1 VTAGG
6 WSPIIGIVTAI
17 IGNILISLALN
28 TQRYAHIRLS
38 QERQEAEEKRKH
50 DKSRNGRGKSYGTTQ
65 AEIAERRALK
75 NQKGREDN
83 SRERNLGNGLDGT
96 NESQPLLTQSERHG
110 QDEEEEQRKG
120 EKSYLKSPW
129 WWLGISLMTVG
140 ECGNFLAYGFAP
152 ASIVSPLGVVALVS
166 NCLIAPLLLHERFRK
181 RDGLGVLIAVAG
193 CITVVLSASGSN
205 PKLDADEIWTL
216 ISTWEFKTYFG
227 ITVFLIV
234 VLLAISNKYGDKSIL
249 IDLGLVG
256 LFGKFWTIIMIPRL
270 LTYAQAATLLCL
282 PKAWRLCFRTKSGES
297 SHFPSRI
304 SWSLCWFSPQSCRSN
319 MSIALCT
326 DSTQPRSSQCSL

>member
-1 VTAGG
+1 MSSSIIDIAEKQGVTGSG
-6 WSPIIGIVTAI
+6 WSSIIGIVTAI
-17 IGNILISLALN
+17 IGNILISFALN

-38 QERQEAEEKRKH
+38 QERQEAEEKRKS
-50 DKSRNGRGKSYGTTQ
+50 DKSRSRGRSYGTTQ

-75 NQKGREDN
+75 NRKGHEND
-83 SRERNLGNGLDGT
+83 SEESHSHQNGSNGT
-96 NESQPLLTQSERHG
+96 TESQPLLNDSERRD
-110 QDEEEEQRKG
+110 QDGDDGKQQG

-166 NCLIAPLLLHERFRK
+166 NCLIAPLLLHEPFRK

-205 PKLDADEIWTL
+205 PKLDQDEIWQL

-227 ITVFLIV
+227 VTVFLII
-234 VLLAISNKYGDKSIL
+234 VLLAASNKYGDKSIL

-256 LFGKFWTIIMIPRL
+256 LFGEP
-270 LTYAQAATLLCL
+270 
-282 PKAWRLCFRTKSGES
+282 
-297 SHFPSRI
+297 
-304 SWSLCWFSPQSCRSN
+304 
-319 MSIALCT
+319 
-326 DSTQPRSSQCSL
+326 

>member
-1 VTAGG
+1 MHFPFIDLLKTPGVAGGG
-6 WSPIIGIVTAI
+6 WSSIIGIVAAI

-28 TQRYAHIRLS
+28 TQRYAHIRLG
-38 QERQEAEEKRKH
+38 QERQEAEEKRKTNT
-50 DKSRNGRGKSYGTTQ
+50 SRSGRRKTYGTAQ

-75 NQKGREDN
+75 NQKGQEDD
-83 SRERNLGNGLDGT
+83 SRERNHRNGVDGT
-96 NESQPLLTQSERHG
+96 TESQPLLSQSERRD
-110 QDEEEEQRKG
+110 QDEEDEQRKG
-120 EKSYLKSPW
+120 EKSYLQSPW
-129 WWLGISLMTVG
+129 WWLGISLMTIG

-205 PKLDADEIWTL
+205 PKLDQDEIWTL

-234 VLLAISNKYGDKSIL
+234 VLLAASNKYGDKSIL

-256 LFGKFWTIIMIPRL
+256 LFGE
-270 LTYAQAATLLCL
+270 
-282 PKAWRLCFRTKSGES
+282 FRT
-297 SHFPSRI
+297 
-304 SWSLCWFSPQSCRSN
+304 
-319 MSIALCT
+319 
-326 DSTQPRSSQCSL
+326 